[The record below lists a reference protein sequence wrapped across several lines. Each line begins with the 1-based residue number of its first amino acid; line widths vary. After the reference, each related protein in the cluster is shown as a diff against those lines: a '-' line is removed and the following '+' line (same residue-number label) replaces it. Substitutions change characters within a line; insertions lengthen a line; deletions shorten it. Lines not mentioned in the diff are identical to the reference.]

1 MENVPQEFWES
12 VEQFNTGQ
20 FYICHNTLEA
30 LWLESSEPHKTFYQ
44 GILQIA
50 VALYH
55 LNNNNMRGAAIL
67 LGEGTNS
74 LQYYPSTY
82 AGIDVNQ
89 LLYQSKALLSI
100 VQKNFPKANN
110 LENLL
115 AEAHT
120 NLKIPQIV
128 SISG

>member
-20 FYICHNTLEA
+20 FYICHDTLEA

-82 AGIDVNQ
+82 AGKD
-89 LLYQSKALLSI
+89 
-100 VQKNFPKANN
+100 
-110 LENLL
+110 
-115 AEAHT
+115 
-120 NLKIPQIV
+120 
-128 SISG
+128 